1 MAVIFF
7 PSTICCGE
15 WMARYSTY
23 RGGGALSVVQ
33 MLHFVIG
40 CNGLVRK
47 LHWLQVR
54 VIGFGIG
61 GRLKTY
67 ETYKMLQKTMK
78 S

>member
-1 MAVIFF
+1 MAVNFF

-40 CNGLVRK
+40 CNGLMRK

-61 GRLKTY
+61 
-67 ETYKMLQKTMK
+67 
-78 S
+78 